1 MRPPVPAPLL
11 RQESVSLEIMNET
24 VVTVIPEL
32 GLERQDILTIPTHVG
47 TTLLKDLHRI
57 MERGTPKPWD
67 ISWYSKLC
75 SVYSYLT
82 VRDTKW
88 RNKRLFNY
96 LCRVIEIRGPFH

>member
-1 MRPPVPAPLL
+1 MRPPVPAPML

-24 VVTVIPEL
+24 VKPVIPEL
-32 GLERQDILTIPTHVG
+32 GLERQEYLTIPTHVG
-47 TTLLKDLHRI
+47 TTLL
-57 MERGTPKPWD
+57 KPWD